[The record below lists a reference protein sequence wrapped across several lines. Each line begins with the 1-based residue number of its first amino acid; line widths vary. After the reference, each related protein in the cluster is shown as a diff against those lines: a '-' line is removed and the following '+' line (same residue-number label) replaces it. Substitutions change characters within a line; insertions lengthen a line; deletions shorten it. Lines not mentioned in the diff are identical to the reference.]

1 VLATS
6 DDGVHRVWTTS
17 APQVNARLRRV
28 ATLGVSRAA
37 VAHDG
42 GVGGRRRTSPA
53 DRELLALAVPALGA
67 LVAEPVLLLVDSA
80 VVGTLGT
87 LPLAGLAAAGAL
99 LSAAVGVFVFLAYA
113 TTAAVARRTGAGDLR
128 GALAQGVDGAWL
140 ALGLG
145 VVTAAAGWAWAP
157 ELVAALGTPADAAP
171 LAVTYLRWSLPG
183 LPGMLLVLAST
194 GVLRG
199 LADVRTPLVVAVAG
213 AAVNAVLDVVLVIG
227 LDAGLAGSAAST
239 ALVQVGMAVALL
251 RVVVRGARR
260 HGASLRPD
268 AAGVRRA
275 ARSGTPL
282 VVRTLALRAA
292 LLVTTAAAAA
302 QGSTALAAHQ
312 VVSSTWSLLAL
323 TLDALAIAAQTV
335 TGRALGAGDVDGA
348 RAATARTVRWGALT
362 GAATGVLLLAAAPVL
377 PALFSDDRG
386 VRTAITAAL
395 VVAALAQPLAG
406 VVFVLDGVLI
416 GAGDGR
422 YLALASVVTLAAYLP
437 LALVVHRWAPGGTT
451 GLVLLWCAFTGG
463 FMGARALTLG
473 LRARTGA
480 WAVPG
485 AVR

>member
-1 VLATS
+1 
-6 DDGVHRVWTTS
+6 
-17 APQVNARLRRV
+17 
-28 ATLGVSRAA
+28 
-37 VAHDG
+37 
-42 GVGGRRRTSPA
+42 VGGRRRTA
-53 DRELLALAVPALGA
+53 AGDRELLALAVPALGA
-67 LVAEPVLLLVDSA
+67 LVAEPLLLLVDSA

-87 LPLAGLAAAGAL
+87 LPLAALAAAGAL
-99 LSAAVGVFVFLAYA
+99 LSTAVGVFVFLAYA
-113 TTAAVARRTGAGDLR
+113 TTAAVSRRWGAGDLS

-145 VVTAAAGWAWAP
+145 VLTAAAGWVWAP
-157 ELVAALGTPADAAP
+157 DVVAALGTPSEAAP

-183 LPGMLLVLAST
+183 LPGMLLVLATT

-199 LADVRTPLVVAVAG
+199 LQDVRTPLVVAVAG
-213 AAVNAVLDVVLVIG
+213 AAVNALLDVVLVLG

-239 ALVQVGMAVALL
+239 ALVQVAMAAALL

-260 HGASLRPD
+260 HGVSLAPD
-268 AAGVRRA
+268 VAGVRRS
-275 ARSGTPL
+275 ARAGAPL

-312 VVSSTWSLLAL
+312 VVSSVWSLLAL
-323 TLDALAIAAQTV
+323 TLDALAIAAQTI
-335 TGRALGAGDVDGA
+335 TGRALGAGDVAGA

-362 GAATGVLLLAAAPVL
+362 GAATGSALLVAAPFL
-377 PALFSDDRG
+377 PALFSDDAG
-386 VRTAITAAL
+386 VREAMTAAL
-395 VVAALAQPLAG
+395 LVAALAQPLAG

-422 YLALASVVTLAAYLP
+422 YLAVASAATLAAYLP
-437 LALVVHRWAPGGTT
+437 LALAVHRWAPGGTT
-451 GLVLLWCAFTGG
+451 GLVLLWVAFAGA
-463 FMGARALTLG
+463 FMAARALTLG

-485 AVR
+485 ALR